1 MKHPSTSMCPRAAL
15 TRRQF
20 LRVMSTVTAGL
31 ALAACQPKT
40 PPSALPLAGNKTGD
54 HKALVSIRAAD
65 SYDPVLIRKQVQAM
79 FDDIG
84 GLKDILAHGNRVAIK
99 TNLTGGITTR
109 GLPGIPEIDS
119 YLTHPEVVRAVIE
132 LFRDSGAKDIFVVE
146 AVYEPESWPAYGYTD
161 MVKATGATLVD
172 LNNFAPYSG
181 FEKTPAGTD
190 PFIYEDFPL
199 NPVLNEVDVFVSVA
213 KMKCH
218 NIAGVTHSMKNLVG
232 LAPLLPFE
240 TNPGDHMRSQLH
252 GTGDVTRTR
261 LPRVIIDLNR
271 ARPIHLAVIDGVW
284 TTEAGEGP
292 WIPAMTPIKPN
303 LLFAG
308 KDPVATDAVA
318 TAAQGFDP
326 LSDYPNE
333 PFVHGDNHLNLAAGL
348 GLGTNR
354 LEEIKIVGEKLTG
367 VVKPFTPSY

>member
-1 MKHPSTSMCPRAAL
+1 MGAAA
-15 TRRQF
+15 
-20 LRVMSTVTAGL
+20 AGL

-40 PPSALPLAGNKTGD
+40 PPSALPLSGNKTGD
-54 HKALVSIRAAD
+54 HKALVSIRKAD
-65 SYDPVLIRKQVQAM
+65 SYDPALIRKQVQAM

-84 GLKDILAHGNRVAIK
+84 GLQDILAHGNRVAIK
-99 TNLTGGITTR
+99 TNLTGGITTH
-109 GLPGIPEIDS
+109 GLPGIPEIES
-119 YLTHPEVVRAVIE
+119 YLTHPEVVRAIIE
-132 LFRDSGAKDIFVVE
+132 LFRDSGAKDIYVVE
-146 AVYEPESWPAYGYTD
+146 AVYEPESWPAYGYAD

-172 LNNFAPYSG
+172 LSSIAPYSG
-181 FEKTPAGTD
+181 FEKTSAGTN
-190 PFIYEDFPL
+190 PFIYEDFPF
-199 NPVLNEVDVFVSVA
+199 NPILNEVDVFVSVA

-240 TNPGDHMRSQLH
+240 ANPGDHMRSQFH

-261 LPRVIIDLNR
+261 LPRVIMDLNR

-333 PFVHGDNHLNLAAGL
+333 PFVHGDNHLNLAAEL

-354 LEEIKIVGEKLTG
+354 LDEIKIAGEKLAR
-367 VVKPFTPSY
+367 VVIAFHS